1 MAVKTLHNAASSGAV
16 PGPATSYNPCTQ
28 GSIRNSTVEAQ
39 VQSRCWRPRT
49 YSNMYVNVSA
59 NTHSTS
65 TVITFRING
74 ANGNQTITIPASTTG
89 YFEDAVNT
97 DAVVVNDDVNFQI
110 VRGTG
115 GSSTFANIGVYAE
128 NLGALVVQ
136 ISGVS
141 SATFSTAGTFNQAFG
156 QIISTD
162 TNTALWLARTNFRA
176 RNAEVFVSSN
186 TRNNTSTIAGCS
198 IPASTTGRFFN
209 TTTFSDVV
217 APSNTGYSVIIGGS
231 SGSLVVNKVTHELA
245 FPNGIVQY
253 ANTAQTS
260 SLGTSLSGT
269 RIMSIS
275 GVPVNANPNNSAVK
289 MLENC
294 TFSNF
299 TYNTGAHGQ
308 LTTSGITY
316 EYYKN
321 GVATG
326 MTVSEAVNTFGNVTL
341 EDTVNTFT
349 MNTTDTVDARFTR
362 AGGNNSSVC
371 RFWGVLVDYTNFV
384 PMPKSGLGGFF

>member
-1 MAVKTLHNAASSGAV
+1 
-16 PGPATSYNPCTQ
+16 
-28 GSIRNSTVEAQ
+28 
-39 VQSRCWRPRT
+39 
-49 YSNMYVNVSA
+49 MYVNVSA

-136 ISGVS
+136 TSGVS

-198 IPASTTGRFFN
+198 IPASTTEIGR
-209 TTTFSDVV
+209 
-217 APSNTGYSVIIGGS
+217 
-231 SGSLVVNKVTHELA
+231 
-245 FPNGIVQY
+245 
-253 ANTAQTS
+253 
-260 SLGTSLSGT
+260 
-269 RIMSIS
+269 
-275 GVPVNANPNNSAVK
+275 
-289 MLENC
+289 
-294 TFSNF
+294 
-299 TYNTGAHGQ
+299 AH
-308 LTTSGITY
+308 
-316 EYYKN
+316 
-321 GVATG
+321 V
-326 MTVSEAVNTFGNVTL
+326 
-341 EDTVNTFT
+341 
-349 MNTTDTVDARFTR
+349 
-362 AGGNNSSVC
+362 
-371 RFWGVLVDYTNFV
+371 
-384 PMPKSGLGGFF
+384 